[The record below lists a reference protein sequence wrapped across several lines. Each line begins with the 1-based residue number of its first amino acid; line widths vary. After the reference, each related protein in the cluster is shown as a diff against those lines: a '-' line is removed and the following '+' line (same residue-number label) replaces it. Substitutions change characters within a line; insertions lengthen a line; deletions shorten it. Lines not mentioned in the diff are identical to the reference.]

1 MRSITVALV
10 LSAALVALLALG
22 QLDAS
27 PLWVAPLTVLIG
39 VAAAC
44 TAAGGVTWLAVVFGA
59 LGTLALG
66 WLAPWNPSV
75 ALVVTCV
82 SWLVPRGFLTRSNRD
97 LVVFAAAAIPGAIVA
112 GLIASHFA
120 LAPFAQHLA
129 ACVFAGAALAVSH
142 VVVRVDAPV
151 AHGLFTAGRTLEGEV
166 AQALLDAADAHR
178 MSAQTPTDK
187 QVPAATWRALL
198 KDADARASLRGAK
211 GEDAEKKRAELDK
224 SILDRVAALRPA
236 KGEEEKVEAPA
247 KTDDAVEQPAQEPL
261 PKTVVETVVSDE
273 PDVVQASPQVDS
285 EPVENAEP
293 KTVHASP
300 AVEALVP

>member
-22 QLDAS
+22 QLNAS
-27 PLWVAPLTVLIG
+27 PLWVAPLTVFIG

-66 WLAPWNPSV
+66 WLTPWNPSV
-75 ALVVTCV
+75 ALIVTCV
-82 SWLVPRGFLTRSNRD
+82 SWLVPRGFLTRSKRD
-97 LVVFAAAAIPGAIVA
+97 LVVFAAAAIPGAILA

-129 ACVFAGAALAVSH
+129 ACVFAGAALAVSN
-142 VVVRVDAPV
+142 VVVRVDTPV
-151 AHGLFTAGRTLEGEV
+151 AHGLLTAGRTLEGEV
-166 AQALLDAADAHR
+166 AQALLDAADTSR
-178 MSAQTPTDK
+178 MTEQTPPDNR
-187 QVPAATWRALL
+187 VPATTWRELL
-198 KDADARASLRGAK
+198 KDADARVSLRGAK

-236 KGEEEKVEAPA
+236 KAAEAKVETPA
-247 KTDDAVEQPAQEPL
+247 KTDELEDLPSAQTL
-261 PKTVVETVVSDE
+261 PKTVVDSDE
-273 PDVVQASPQVDS
+273 PGVVQASPQVDS
-285 EPVENAEP
+285 EPGENAEP